1 MHRQTL
7 AQHAAG
13 QTSVNSAVEI
23 GSSQGAATAAAMAV
37 VAAVAAVA
45 GVAAV
50 AVAAVAVAAAAVAA
64 AVAAATLVKT
74 ADAAA
79 STHVPIVD
87 GARGI
92 IPTDANGIG
101 SSSR

>member
-50 AVAAVAVAAAAVAA
+50 AVAAAAVAA

-101 SSSR
+101 SSSSSR